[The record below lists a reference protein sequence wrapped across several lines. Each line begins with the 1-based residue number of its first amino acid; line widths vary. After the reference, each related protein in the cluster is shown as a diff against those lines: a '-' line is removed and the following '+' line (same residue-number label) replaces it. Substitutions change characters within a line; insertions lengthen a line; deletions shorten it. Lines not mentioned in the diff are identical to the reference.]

1 MLFCIYN
8 KCGRNY
14 RLLERESAAMNRNI
28 EKWLENNPPR
38 VELTELEK
46 SLDPKDFD
54 EKKHVI
60 YTDLVSGVDIY
71 RLRLAMSGET
81 ESWPWFL
88 TNMNEGS
95 ISFLKEMDE
104 RFGINFLGYSYDDI
118 MTVNQISGES
128 IVFID

>member
-1 MLFCIYN
+1 
-8 KCGRNY
+8 
-14 RLLERESAAMNRNI
+14 MNRNI

-46 SLDPKDFD
+46 SLDPKDLD

-60 YTDLVSGVDIY
+60 YTDLVNGVDIY
-71 RLRLAMSGET
+71 RLRLAMSGEM
-81 ESWPWFL
+81 ESWPWIF

-95 ISFLKEMDE
+95 ISLLKEMDE

-118 MTVNQISGES
+118 MTVNDISGEGM
-128 IVFID
+128 VFID